1 MRPDSRL
8 GRLLGKIEGHY
19 GRPELPPFRGVFEA
33 IRWEI
38 VAYLAAFDA
47 LRARV
52 GLTPPQILAA
62 PKAVLCEI
70 TRLVGGGPDRG
81 GPFSAAISTAVLK
94 LPSRKRRRRHA
105 VPDHRRTGGRE
116 DSDVRGG
123 AGRAGARIQRPARE
137 RKGYSATYKSVREV
151 TLEELLADC
160 RLLTKAHLLLRQHG
174 QRLCLR
180 NGPA

>member
-33 IRWEI
+33 ILWEI

-70 TRLVGGGPDRG
+70 TRIGGRRPRSRWTI
-81 GPFSAAISTAVLK
+81 SAAISTAVLK
-94 LPSRKRRRRHA
+94 LPPQKAKKACSSRSPANRGPRRF
-105 VPDHRRTGGRE
+105 
-116 DSDVRGG
+116 
-123 AGRAGARIQRPARE
+123 
-137 RKGYSATYKSVREV
+137 
-151 TLEELLADC
+151 
-160 RLLTKAHLLLRQHG
+160 
-174 QRLCLR
+174 
-180 NGPA
+180 